1 MTVLEK
7 AAQDLGKVMGQAI
20 WDFGRMMGRMMAE
33 LHKTMLKISRRI
45 RGLPEFVQFCQQTE
59 RKARR
64 RAKYYRRI
72 RFKTMERRRR
82 GKK

>member
-7 AAQDLGKVMGQAI
+7 AAQDLGKVMEQVV
-20 WDFGRMMGRMMAE
+20 WDLGRMMAK
-33 LHKTMLKISRRI
+33 LHKEMLKISRRI
-45 RGLPEFVQFCQQTE
+45 RGLPEFVQFYQQAE

-72 RFKTMERRRR
+72 QFKTWERHRR

>member
-1 MTVLEK
+1 MTALEQL
-7 AAQDLGKVMGQAI
+7 ARDLGKVM
-20 WDFGRMMGRMMAE
+20 AE
-33 LHKTMLKISRRI
+33 WHKILLKIFHRM

-72 RFKTMERRRR
+72 RFKTMERHRR

>member
-1 MTVLEK
+1 MTVLEQL
-7 AAQDLGKVMGQAI
+7 ARDLGRV
-20 WDFGRMMGRMMAE
+20 MAE
-33 LHKTMLKISRRI
+33 WRKALLKVFHRM
-45 RGLPEFVQFCQQTE
+45 RGLPEFVEFCQRTE

-72 RFKTMERRRR
+72 RFKTMERHRR

>member
-7 AAQDLGKVMGQAI
+7 AAQDLGKVMEQVV
-20 WDFGRMMGRMMAE
+20 WDLGRMMAK
-33 LHKTMLKISRRI
+33 LHKEMLKISRRI
-45 RGLPEFVQFCQQTE
+45 RGLPEFVQFYQQAE

-72 RFKTMERRRR
+72 RFKTWERQRR

>member
-1 MTVLEK
+1 MNFVEQWAAFMERWNREYEQIMKDLRK
-7 AAQDLGKVMGQAI
+7 AL
-20 WDFGRMMGRMMAE
+20 
-33 LHKTMLKISRRI
+33 LKIVRRM
-45 RGLPEFVQFCQQTE
+45 RGLPEFVEFCQQTE

-72 RFKTMERRRR
+72 QFKTWERHRR